1 MEPRPVPRADPE
13 AMQKVLI
20 AEKDPQVRGHYASLV
35 KELGHLPLTCEDAIA
50 VLDRASAHPEIDAI
64 VMDLD
69 LPGAWGEQLL
79 EVLAGLDHL
88 AQVPIIV
95 VSAPRS
101 RTELMRLLVMGMHQW
116 FEKPPEAEELMA
128 AIQTCLERSA
138 ALDIFDVEGPLE
150 SEPEEGC
157 WLMHA

>member
-1 MEPRPVPRADPE
+1 
-13 AMQKVLI
+13 MQKVLI
-20 AEKDPQVRGHYASLV
+20 AEKDPETREHYAALV
-35 KELGHLPLTCEDAIA
+35 RALGHRPLTCEDAIG
-50 VLDRASAHPEIDAI
+50 VLDCASAHPEIDAI

-79 EVLAGLDHL
+79 EVLSGLEHL
-88 AQVPIIV
+88 AQAPIIV

-116 FEKPPEAEELMA
+116 FEKPPEAAELME
-128 AIQTCLERSA
+128 AIRTCLERSA
-138 ALDIFDVEGPLE
+138 ALDIFDVEGPLPGTADGAE
-150 SEPEEGC
+150 NSS

>member
-1 MEPRPVPRADPE
+1 
-13 AMQKVLI
+13 MQKVLI
-20 AEKDPQVRGHYASLV
+20 AEKEPEVREHYASLV
-35 KELGHLPLTCEDAIA
+35 KALGHRPLTCEDAIA
-50 VLDRASAHPEIDAI
+50 ALDCATAHPEIDAI

-69 LPGAWGEQLL
+69 LPGAWGEQVL
-79 EVLAGLDHL
+79 EVLSGLDHL

-116 FEKPPEAEELMA
+116 FEKPPAPEELMG
-128 AIQTCLERSA
+128 AIKTCLERRA
-138 ALDIFDVEGPLE
+138 ALDRFDVAGPLAAGDADQG
-150 SEPEEGC
+150 S

>member
-1 MEPRPVPRADPE
+1 
-13 AMQKVLI
+13 MQKVLI
-20 AEKDPQVRGHYASLV
+20 AEKDPETREHYASLV
-35 KELGHLPLTCEDAIA
+35 KALGHRPLVCEDAIA
-50 VLDRASAHPEIDAI
+50 VLDCASAHPEIDAI

-79 EVLAGLDHL
+79 EVLSGLDHL
-88 AQVPIIV
+88 AQAPIIV

-116 FEKPPEAEELMA
+116 FEKPPEPRELMN
-128 AIQTCLERSA
+128 AIRTCLERSA
-138 ALDIFDVEGPLE
+138 ALDIFDVDGPLGVGTGTG
-150 SEPEEGC
+150 EGGS